1 VADRKITDLTALT
14 TPASGDVLP
23 IVDVSEAAAADKN
36 KKISIGE
43 LFKGIPDGTEAAPSL
58 AFESDDGNGLY
69 LAGTDT
75 IGISTG
81 GTQRLN
87 INASGL
93 VTINGDLTV
102 SGTTTTIESQT
113 LQVEDKNIEMGV
125 VDTPSD
131 VTADGGGIT
140 LKGTTDKTINWI
152 DSTDSWTFSE
162 HVDLASG
169 KAYYINNTEVLN
181 ATTLGSG
188 VTGSSLTSVGTLTG
202 LTVSG
207 TSNLAGVSVSGD
219 ISMTGT
225 GAIDVASGTAAER
238 PGTPSA
244 GMIRFNTDDTTFEGY
259 NGSAWGAIGGG
270 ATGGGSDKWAIEH
283 DNTVN
288 SSYTITANR
297 NVISAGPITIASGA
311 TVTVGSSSNWAIV

>member
-1 VADRKITDLTALT
+1 MADRKITDLTALT
-14 TPASGDVLP
+14 TPASTDVLP

-36 KKISIGE
+36 KKITVAE
-43 LFKGIPDGTEAAPSL
+43 LFKGIPNGTEAAPSI
-58 AFESDDGNGLY
+58 AFESDDGNGIY

-87 INASGL
+87 VNGSGV

-113 LQVEDKNIEMGV
+113 LQVKDKNIEMGV
-125 VDTPSD
+125 VATPSD

-140 LKGTTDKTINWI
+140 LKGATDKTINWV

-207 TSNLAGVSVSGD
+207 TTNLAGVSVSGD
-219 ISMTGT
+219 ITMTGT
-225 GAIDVASGTAAER
+225 GAIDVPSGTTAER
-238 PGTPSA
+238 PTANQGQL
-244 GMIRFNTDDTTFEGY
+244 RFNTTTTQFEGY
-259 NGSAWGAIGGG
+259 NGSAWSSVGGG
-270 ATGGGSDKWAIEH
+270 ATGGGSDQWAIEH